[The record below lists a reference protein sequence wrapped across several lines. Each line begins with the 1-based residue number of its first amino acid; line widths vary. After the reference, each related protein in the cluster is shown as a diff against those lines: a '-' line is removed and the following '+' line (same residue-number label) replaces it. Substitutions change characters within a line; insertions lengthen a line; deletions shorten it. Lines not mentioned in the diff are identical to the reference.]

1 MMYILLSYRAWVVTG
16 IYGLLFCAGA
26 SMAQVANNA
35 IQDGSRLVLDAPYT
49 ESSTDHATVEWD
61 CINKSLKALTH
72 KCLIYHNDQW
82 FTFNVTQSGKYYLNI
97 TSKRC
102 RDLKGI
108 QAIILQGNPCATQ
121 QYKVLKCIAKI
132 ERDDAFI
139 ELDSLAAGSDYFV
152 NIDGFLGDFCEF
164 GIQFSSSPK
173 GFLYTSNNLD
183 TLSLK
188 AEVTGKVVDL
198 RWTASESLLQKLERF
213 EVYRK
218 RKSEAAIP
226 VAAFG
231 PALNTAGKYIT
242 NYSVTDLLTTAG
254 IYTYEVIAIYKD
266 SELKEVLDR
275 ETVSFKPSATLD
287 PFLHISL
294 DYKTGTKI
302 QLMLIDEM
310 HDVVLKQNTFVFDAK
325 RDQQQKIYI
334 GDYLDKGINHFLV
347 VSTNLKTFEK
357 RVYKFSAANR

>member
-1 MMYILLSYRAWVVTG
+1 M
-16 IYGLLFCAGA
+16 
-26 SMAQVANNA
+26 
-35 IQDGSRLVLDAPYT
+35 
-49 ESSTDHATVEWD
+49 
-61 CINKSLKALTH
+61 
-72 KCLIYHNDQW
+72 
-82 FTFNVTQSGKYYLNI
+82 
-97 TSKRC
+97 
-102 RDLKGI
+102 
-108 QAIILQGNPCATQ
+108 
-121 QYKVLKCIAKI
+121 KCIAKI
-132 ERDDAFI
+132 ERDDAYI

-188 AEVTGKVVDL
+188 AEVSGRVVDL
-198 RWTASESLLQKLERF
+198 HWTASESLLQKLERF

-242 NYSVTDLLTTAG
+242 NYSVTDLLTMAG
-254 IYTYEVIAIYKD
+254 IYTYEVVAIYKD

-287 PFLHISL
+287 PFLHVSL

-310 HDVVLKQNTFVFDAK
+310 HDVVLKQNTFLFDAK

-334 GDYLDKGINHFLV
+334 GDYLDKGISHFLV

-357 RVYKFSAANR
+357 RVYKFPAANR

>member
-1 MMYILLSYRAWVVTG
+1 MYILSYTTRIVIG
-16 IYGLLFCAGA
+16 IYGLLCCAAA
-26 SMAQVANNA
+26 SMAQVANNN
-35 IQDGSRLVLDAPYT
+35 IQDGSRLVLDAAFT

-97 TSKRC
+97 ASKRC
-102 RDLKGI
+102 RDSKGI
-108 QAIILQGNPCATQ
+108 QAIILQGNPCSAQ
-121 QYKVLKCIAKI
+121 QYEVLKCIGKI
-132 ERDDAFI
+132 EGDDVFI
-139 ELDSLAAGSDYFV
+139 ELDSLSAGNDYFV

-164 GIQFSSSPK
+164 EIQFSSRPK
-173 GFLYTSNNLD
+173 GLLHASNNLD

-198 RWTASESLLQKLERF
+198 QWTAAESLLQTLERF

-218 RKSEAAIP
+218 RKGEATLQ
-226 VAAFG
+226 VAQVA
-231 PALNTAGKYIT
+231 PLLNAAGKYIT
-242 NYSVTDLLTTAG
+242 NYSATDVLATEG
-254 IYTYEVIAIYKD
+254 IYTYEIIALYKN

-275 ETVSFKPSATLD
+275 ETVSFRPSASLD
-287 PFLHISL
+287 PFLHVSL

-302 QLMLIDEM
+302 QLMLVDELR
-310 HDVVLKQNTFVFDAK
+310 DVVLKQNTFVFDAR
-325 RDQQQKIYI
+325 RDKQQKIYI
-334 GDYLDKGINHFLV
+334 GDYLDKGISHFLV

>member
-1 MMYILLSYRAWVVTG
+1 MLSYSAWIVTG
-16 IYGLLFCAGA
+16 IYGLLCCAGA
-26 SMAQVANNA
+26 SMAQVANNN
-35 IQDGSRLVLDAPYT
+35 IHDGSRLVLDAAYT
-49 ESSTDHATVEWD
+49 ESSSNHATVEWD

-82 FTFNVTQSGKYYLNI
+82 FTFSVTQSGKYYLNI

-102 RDLKGI
+102 RDSKGI

-121 QYKVLKCIAKI
+121 PYKVLKCIAKI

-139 ELDSLAAGSDYFV
+139 ELDSLAAGNDYFV

-183 TLSLK
+183 TLSLQS
-188 AEVTGKVVDL
+188 EVTGKVVDL
-198 RWTASESLLQKLERF
+198 HWTASEPLLQTLERF

-218 RKSEAAIP
+218 RKDEAASQIAVFAP
-226 VAAFG
+226 V
-231 PALNTAGKYIT
+231 LNTAGKYIT
-242 NYSVTDLLTTAG
+242 NYSTTDLLSTEG
-254 IYTYEVIAIYKD
+254 IYIYEIIAIYKD
-266 SELKEVLDR
+266 SQLKDVLDR
-275 ETVSFKPSATLD
+275 ETVSFRPSASLD
-287 PFLHISL
+287 PFIHVSL

-302 QLMLIDEM
+302 QLMLIDELR
-310 HDVVLKQNTFVFDAK
+310 DVVLKQNTFVFDAK
-325 RDQQQKIYI
+325 RDKQQQIYI
-334 GDYLDKGINHFLV
+334 GDYLNKGISHFLV

-357 RVYKFSAANR
+357 RVYKFPAANR